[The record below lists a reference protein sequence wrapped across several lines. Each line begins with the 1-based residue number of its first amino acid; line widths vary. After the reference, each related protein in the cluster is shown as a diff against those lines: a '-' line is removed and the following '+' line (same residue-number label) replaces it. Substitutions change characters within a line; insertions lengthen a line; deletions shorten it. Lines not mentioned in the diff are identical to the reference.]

1 MCTCIYMYGHIC
13 THIFVCICVYMHMY
27 FLVALSKKKK
37 KKKAKKER
45 AVRILNCQILIPKT
59 ITSMKE
65 PEISENW
72 LIAGSGRVY
81 TR

>member
-27 FLVALSKKKK
+27 FLVALSKK